1 MDLAS
6 LVKLLTIAGLVA
18 IMLSVGMQV
27 KVEEVAAATRR
38 PRLVALGLVA
48 NFLLVPAVTMGVRYV
63 FDADP
68 LVSVGFLILAVCPG
82 APVGP
87 PFTAVARGDV
97 ACAIGQMVVLAGLSA
112 VLSPALLG
120 LLLAQLL
127 PAGDLHIDYLAI
139 VRTLLVA

>member
-6 LVKLLTIAGLVA
+6 LVKLLTIAGLTA

-27 KVEEVAAATRR
+27 KIEEVAAATRR
-38 PRLVALGLVA
+38 RGVVGLGLGA
-48 NFLLVPAVTMGVRYV
+48 NFLLVPAVTIGTLYL
-63 FDADP
+63 FDTDP
-68 LVSVGFLILAVCPG
+68 MVSVGFLIMAVCPG

-112 VLSPALLG
+112 VLSPALLS

-127 PAGDLHIDYLAI
+127 PAGDLH
-139 VRTLLVA
+139 